1 MAQPSP
7 ARAPQSIAAPS
18 GKTKNIVLWVI
29 QVLLAAMFVMA
40 GGSKL
45 FGAPDMIQLFDA
57 VGVGQWFR
65 YVTGLIEVGSAV
77 LLVIPG
83 MARYGAGLLCCTML
97 GAILA
102 HLTKLHTSPLLPVAL
117 LIGAA
122 VVLWGRSTQTASR

>member
-7 ARAPQSIAAPS
+7 ARTQSVAAPTS
-18 GKTKNIVLWVI
+18 TAKNIGLWVV

-40 GGSKL
+40 GGAKL
-45 FGAPDMIQLFDA
+45 FGAPDMVQLFAA

-65 YVTGLIEVGSAV
+65 YVTGVIEVGSAI

-83 MARYGAGLLCCTML
+83 TAPYGAVLLGCTML
-97 GAILA
+97 GAIFTHLA
-102 HLTKLHTSPLLPVAL
+102 ILHNSPALPVAL

-122 VVLWGRSTQTASR
+122 VVLWGRWKPIIR